1 MREREWRWCKV
12 REKREGE
19 QRRDERRRR
28 RRRRTVCEMMELVI
42 SVSWGELRVES
53 AAIMIVISSITG
65 SCARTFT

>member
-28 RRRRTVCEMMELVI
+28 RWTVCEMMELVI
-42 SVSWGELRVES
+42 SVSWGELRMES